1 MYITRHIE
9 EVLKTAITR
18 KGALC
23 VTGARQVGKSTVLR
37 NLFTEHKEL
46 TLDDSRLLRL
56 ALEKPEEFFEQHKP
70 PVFIDEIQYA
80 PSLFPSIKIYIDRTG
95 EKGVFVLSGSQRYEM
110 MANVTESLAGR
121 INLID
126 LYGLS
131 LREILGDDFR
141 EAFMPTKEYLD
152 KRNPKP
158 IEYNQIW
165 ENIWRGFFPEIC
177 SETLHPMSDAAGT
190 RVEYSYWS
198 QFYSSYIRTYLDRD
212 VSRLGQVGNLL
223 KFEKFMVSMAART
236 GQLLNIADVAK
247 DTGISQQTAEK
258 WLSVLV
264 ASNVVYVLKPYYN
277 NVLQRL
283 IKTPKTYFLD
293 TGLACYLVGWDNPQV
308 LQNGAMSGAMFETFV
323 IGEIIKSWA
332 NFSGVTPNMN
342 FYYFRDKDGNE
353 VDLLIK
359 RNGVLYPIE
368 MKKHISCDKGDITA
382 FKQLDKIP
390 DMIRGEG
397 CVVCMAD
404 DVFPITAADRA
415 VGVRYL

>member
-1 MYITRHIE
+1 MYIKRHIE
-9 EVLKTAITR
+9 EVLKTAISR

-37 NLFTEHKEL
+37 HLFTEHKEL

-56 ALEKPEEFFEQHKP
+56 ALERPEEFFEQFPP
-70 PVFIDEIQYA
+70 PVFVDEIRYA
-80 PSLFPSIKIYIDRTG
+80 PTLFPSIKIYIDRTG
-95 EKGVFVLSGSQRYEM
+95 AKGAFVLSGSQRYEM
-110 MANVTESLAGR
+110 MSNMTESLAGR

-126 LYGLS
+126 LYGFS

-141 EAFMPTKEYLD
+141 EEFMPTKEYLD
-152 KRNPKP
+152 KRSPKP

-165 ENIWRGFFPEIC
+165 ENIWRGFLPEI
-177 SETLHPMSDAAGT
+177 
-190 RVEYSYWS
+190 VENDWGVLDSTGWS

-212 VSRLGQVGNLL
+212 VSKLGQVGDLL
-223 KFEKFMVSMAART
+223 QFEKFMTAMAART
-236 GQLLNIADVAK
+236 GQLLNVADVAK

-258 WLSVLV
+258 WLSILV

-293 TGLACYLVGWDNPQV
+293 TGLASYLVGWDNPKV

-332 NFSGVTPNMN
+332 NSNGITPNMN
-342 FYYFRDKDGNE
+342 FYYYRDKDGNE
-353 VDLLIK
+353 IDLLIK
-359 RNGVLYPIE
+359 RNGILYPIE
-368 MKKHISCDKGDITA
+368 IKKHISCDKSDISA

-404 DVFPITAADRA
+404 DVFPLTETDRA
-415 VGVRYL
+415 VAVRYL